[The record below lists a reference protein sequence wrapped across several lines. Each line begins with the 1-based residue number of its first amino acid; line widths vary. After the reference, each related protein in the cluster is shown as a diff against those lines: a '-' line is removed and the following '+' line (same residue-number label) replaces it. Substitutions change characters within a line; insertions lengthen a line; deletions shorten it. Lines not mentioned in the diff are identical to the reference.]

1 MGIGENWHR
10 SVTYSSVQ
18 QQEDRQAY
26 VLEQGQHLRIGG
38 IIRNRERQVRVSQ
51 DGRNSDQP
59 STTTR
64 HNAHILPRILAFLAL
79 SVLLIVEPSYSSTE
93 RLDTSSGAVLS
104 GSRVDGNRRRTRET
118 ASNIVIRL
126 GSTLA

>member
-1 MGIGENWHR
+1 MGIGENWHW

-51 DGRNSDQP
+51 DGGNSDQP

-64 HNAHILPRILAFLAL
+64 NNAHILPRILAFLAL